1 MLPRFC
7 LKAYTCRCAGGQ
19 PLQYYVNMP
28 EDEAKKR
35 REAERIQR
43 QLDEALS
50 DTFPASDPVA
60 IVTSYR
66 EEDWEEPAEPP
77 APKGA
82 PPAGSAGAR

>member
-1 MLPRFC
+1 
-7 LKAYTCRCAGGQ
+7 
-19 PLQYYVNMP
+19 MP

-60 IVTSYR
+60 IVTSVY
-66 EEDWEEPAEPP
+66 EEDDEEDLA
-77 APKGA
+77 AAAAA
-82 PPAGSAGAR
+82 PPPVGGAGAR

>member
-1 MLPRFC
+1 
-7 LKAYTCRCAGGQ
+7 
-19 PLQYYVNMP
+19 MP

-60 IVTSYR
+60 IVTSHR
-66 EEDWEEPAEPP
+66 EEDWGEEPAKP
-77 APKGA
+77 AAPGA
-82 PPAGSAGAR
+82 ATEK